1 MQLKKI
7 FFPIGG
13 GEELAE
19 RIHGALLVNKFFG
32 THINIMA
39 CQLDPKMI
47 YNVRMTLKG
56 GVLMEEFLKSAGDEM
71 QAEREDIR
79 AIFDTECAKL
89 GLDQNDDD
97 HVPNSAALR
106 HMVGIRSELVEK
118 YSKYCDLVLVSVP
131 PMGSITGTFE
141 AAVTKSGKPCIVIPR
156 KLKEF
161 RADKIL
167 VSLTGTA
174 ASARALDNWL
184 ELLQRAKSITVITAN
199 HYLQDDVSETK
210 RRISDYLALHGIKI
224 NVFEAL
230 NVEGKIPGQVL
241 LEYADASDFDLIV
254 AGLHSDSGI
263 KEIFLGGASKYFLQK
278 TKIPVLM

>member
-32 THINIMA
+32 AHINIMA

-71 QAEREDIR
+71 QAEREEIR
-79 AIFDTECAKL
+79 AIFDAECAKL
-89 GLDQNDDD
+89 GLDQSDDD

-106 HMVGIRSELVEK
+106 PMVGIRSELVEK

-131 PMGSITGTFE
+131 PTGSITGTFE

-156 KLKEF
+156 KLQEF

-174 ASARALDNWL
+174 ASARALDNSL
-184 ELLQRAKSITVITAN
+184 ELLQCAKSVTVITAN
-199 HYLQDDVSETK
+199 QSK
-210 RRISDYLALHGIKI
+210 RLRKSTFILSIRKSKGI
-224 NVFEAL
+224 NGLYRGGRGWTTA
-230 NVEGKIPGQVL
+230 GKASRRTYGRGTRRPAPTVPGR
-241 LEYADASDFDLIV
+241 
-254 AGLHSDSGI
+254 HS
-263 KEIFLGGASKYFLQK
+263 APQAA
-278 TKIPVLM
+278 

>member
-1 MQLKKI
+1 M
-7 FFPIGG
+7 
-13 GEELAE
+13 
-19 RIHGALLVNKFFG
+19 
-32 THINIMA
+32 
-39 CQLDPKMI
+39 
-47 YNVRMTLKG
+47 
-56 GVLMEEFLKSAGDEM
+56 
-71 QAEREDIR
+71 
-79 AIFDTECAKL
+79 
-89 GLDQNDDD
+89 
-97 HVPNSAALR
+97 
-106 HMVGIRSELVEK
+106 
-118 YSKYCDLVLVSVP
+118 
-131 PMGSITGTFE
+131 
-141 AAVTKSGKPCIVIPR
+141 
-156 KLKEF
+156 
-161 RADKIL
+161 

-241 LEYADASDFDLIV
+241 LEYADAGDFDLIV

>member
-71 QAEREDIR
+71 RAEREEIK
-79 AIFDTECAKL
+79 AIFDAECAKL

-131 PMGSITGTFE
+131 PTGSITGTFE
-141 AAVTKSGKPCIVIPR
+141 AAVTKSGKPCIVI
-156 KLKEF
+156 
-161 RADKIL
+161 
-167 VSLTGTA
+167 
-174 ASARALDNWL
+174 
-184 ELLQRAKSITVITAN
+184 
-199 HYLQDDVSETK
+199 Y
-210 RRISDYLALHGIKI
+210 
-224 NVFEAL
+224 
-230 NVEGKIPGQVL
+230 
-241 LEYADASDFDLIV
+241 
-254 AGLHSDSGI
+254 
-263 KEIFLGGASKYFLQK
+263 
-278 TKIPVLM
+278 